1 MKREGRFT
9 PSRRDVLRLGAVAA
23 ALGALPGCDAFV
35 EFAGGTSPTLEA
47 LPDRI
52 SLPAGSIV
60 DPAFH
65 FLSRATFGP
74 RPGDVDRF
82 RQIGRDA
89 WLDEQLH
96 PKRIDDARLM
106 ARLSE
111 CELTFDL
118 PHDLQSVAPSH
129 IEEQLNRAALM
140 RAVNSRR
147 QLQEVM
153 VAFWTDHFSIDVG
166 KKGCMEAKPLDNHE
180 VLRPHA
186 LGQFRDLVRGSALS
200 SAMLIYLDGRENRK
214 RTPDE
219 APNENYARELLE
231 LHTLGVHGGYTQKDV
246 MEAARC
252 LTGWTIDGKRAWS
265 FWGGDGWFRTND
277 VVFREDWHDDGEK
290 HVLGQRIPAS
300 GGKTD
305 LDKLIDAAVRHPS
318 TARHVAFKLCRRF
331 VSDPPPKD
339 LVESTAYVFHRS
351 DGDVKD
357 LLRHILTSR
366 EFAESTGQKVKRPFR
381 FLVSSMRTLGAE
393 SRADRREIEFLERLG
408 HVPHHYPTPDGYPEE
423 PEPWMGT
430 LLWRWNFALALT
442 TGRLGRTKTDLR
454 ALARAARLDPKTSS
468 PAEIAPLL
476 YGRAATDEERRVV
489 DSFAAGGARRKEEA
503 VALLLS
509 APAFQVY

>member
-1 MKREGRFT
+1 
-9 PSRRDVLRLGAVAA
+9 VLRLGALAA
-23 ALGALPGCDAFV
+23 AIGALPGCDVFV
-35 EFAGGTSPTLEA
+35 EFAGGASPTLEP

-52 SLPAGSIV
+52 SLPAGKLV

-82 RQIGRDA
+82 RRIGRDA

-96 PKRIDDARLM
+96 PQRIDDWRLM
-106 ARLSE
+106 SRLSE

-118 PHDLQSVAPSH
+118 PHDLESVNPRH
-129 IEEQLNRAALM
+129 IEEQLNRAALL

-166 KKGCMEAKPLDNHE
+166 KKGCMQAKPLDDHE

-186 LGQFRDLVRGSALS
+186 LRKFRDLVRGSALS
-200 SAMLIYLDGRENRK
+200 AAMLIYLDGRENRK
-214 RTPDE
+214 RSPDE

-252 LTGWTIDGKRAWS
+252 LTGWTIDGKRARS
-265 FWGGDGWFRTND
+265 LETLFRTND
-277 VVFREDWHDDGEK
+277 VVFRPDWHDDGEK
-290 HVLGQRIPAS
+290 LVLGRRIPA
-300 GGKTD
+300 GGGAGD
-305 LDKLIDAAVRHPS
+305 LDDLIDTVARHPS
-318 TARHVAFKLCRRF
+318 TALHIAHKLCRRF
-331 VSDPPPKD
+331 VSDPPPED
-339 LVESTAYVFHRS
+339 LVESTAYVFHNS
-351 DGDVKD
+351 DGDVKY
-357 LLRHILTSR
+357 LLRHILTSQ
-366 EFAESTGQKVKRPFR
+366 EFADAVGRKVKRPFR
-381 FLVSSMRTLGAE
+381 FLASAMRTLGAE

-454 ALARAARLDPKTSS
+454 ALARAARLDPRTSS

-476 YGRAATDEERRVV
+476 YGRAATDEERDVV
-489 DSFAAGGARRKEEA
+489 DRFVGGGERRKEEA